1 MSFRGSSKAPS
12 HCCFL
17 IARPLLLGLFVF
29 ECEARTTV
37 AGYFF
42 WKRLRICIG
51 MTPLLYVAEELGG
64 LYWCLSWMTPKV
76 FRADGGL
83 LPPVLQ
89 KRLLWRRR
97 AILSSQ
103 RNLAMD
109 WVSMAIW
116 LASFS
121 RMKSCFHSRHAF
133 ALNFLDV
140 FFLFILTTMKPCCV
154 TRWSWISPFF
164 SAFSLS
170 FLDLP
175 RLGAWGTLTALVS
188 VKWPEGSVLFSGGS
202 SSATISS
209 SAGLF
214 S

>member
-1 MSFRGSSKAPS
+1 MTRNVDYRNLKTLGDIFFRPYIPLLHYQKFYQDVYMSFRGSSKAPS

-89 KRLLWRRR
+89 KRLL
-97 AILSSQ
+97 
-103 RNLAMD
+103 
-109 WVSMAIW
+109 
-116 LASFS
+116 
-121 RMKSCFHSRHAF
+121 
-133 ALNFLDV
+133 
-140 FFLFILTTMKPCCV
+140 
-154 TRWSWISPFF
+154 
-164 SAFSLS
+164 
-170 FLDLP
+170 
-175 RLGAWGTLTALVS
+175 
-188 VKWPEGSVLFSGGS
+188 
-202 SSATISS
+202 
-209 SAGLF
+209 
-214 S
+214 